1 MLKKCRTDYYSMYR
15 HFFNFI
21 CVTFFVVGCTVTPEL
36 VPQSKMAKLS
46 SSLYI
51 LGASQKE
58 SIKLSRDI
66 FQKTTAL
73 TKEFELTSPPWW
85 HNTLV
90 NIGVRKKGLCYHWS
104 DALYLHLLT
113 QGYTSVEFHLVVANI
128 GEYLWE
134 HNALVVVK
142 KGGKV
147 EEGIVVDAWRDSG
160 KLYFSKVKEDRKYK
174 WSHRSERGCKAIR

>member
-1 MLKKCRTDYYSMYR
+1 MYR
-15 HFFNFI
+15 YFFNFI
-21 CVTFFVVGCTVTPEL
+21 LVTWFLVGCAVTPEL
-36 VPQSKMAKLS
+36 VSQSKMTKLS
-46 SSLYI
+46 TSLYA

-58 SIKLSRDI
+58 STKLSKDI
-66 FQKTTAL
+66 FEKTVAL
-73 TKEFELTSPPWW
+73 TKEFELTSPPLW

-90 NIGVRKKGLCYHWS
+90 NIGLRRKGLCYHWS
-104 DALYLHLLT
+104 DTLYLHLLT

-147 EEGIVVDAWRDSG
+147 EEGIVVDAWRNSG
-160 KLYFSKVKEDRKYK
+160 KLYFSKVKEDQKYK
-174 WSHRSERGCKAIR
+174 WSHRSKRGCKAIR

>member
-1 MLKKCRTDYYSMYR
+1 MHR
-15 HFFNFI
+15 HYFSFI
-21 CVTFFVVGCTVTPEL
+21 LVTWLLVGCAVTPEL
-36 VPQSKMAKLS
+36 VSQSKVTKLS
-46 SSLYI
+46 TSLYT

-66 FQKTTAL
+66 FQKTMLL
-73 TKEFELTSPPWW
+73 TTEFELTSPPLW

-104 DALYLHLLT
+104 DTLYLYLST

-142 KGGKV
+142 KGGKI
-147 EEGIVVDAWRDSG
+147 EEGIVVDPWRDSG
-160 KLYFSKVKEDRKYK
+160 KLYFSKVNEDRKYK
-174 WSHRSERGCKAIR
+174 WLHRSERGCKAIR